1 MSRILSGKET
11 AASIMKKNLALSGA
25 FQETYKRRPKI
36 AIVRVGQKPND
47 LAYERGVRKNAQKAE
62 IDVEVH
68 ELSEEIEEE
77 AVIHEICSLN
87 DDQGVDGILLFL
99 PLPKHLNEQK
109 IVNSIAPKK
118 DLDGVTDASRLGVYT
133 GNGTGFPPCT
143 AQAVMEILDHYQ
155 IPVAGKRAV
164 VIGRSLVIGKPV
176 SMMLLKRNAT
186 VTICHSKTQDLEA
199 VAREADILVSAAG
212 KIGMVTKSHVREGQ
226 TVIDVGINFDDSGKM
241 KGDVLFDE
249 VSPVVSDLTPVP
261 GGVGSVT
268 TAVLLS
274 HALRKVT
281 ENS

>member
-1 MSRILSGKET
+1 MSRMLSGKET
-11 AASIMKKNLALSGA
+11 AVSIMAKYLVLSGT
-25 FQETYKRRPKI
+25 FQETYKRKPKI
-36 AIVRVGQKPND
+36 AIVRVGSKPND

-68 ELSEEIEEE
+68 ELPEKIEEDD
-77 AVIHEICSLN
+77 VIREIRSLN
-87 DDQGVDGILLFL
+87 EKESVDGILLFL

-109 IVNSIAPKK
+109 IVNSIAPEK

-143 AQAVMEILDHYQ
+143 AQAVMEILDHYE
-155 IPVAGKRAV
+155 IPVAGKHAV

-186 VTICHSKTQDLEA
+186 VTICHSKTKDLEA
-199 VAREADILVSAAG
+199 VTREADILVSAAG
-212 KIGMVTKSHVREGQ
+212 RIGMVTKNHVREGQ

-281 ENS
+281 GNS

>member
-11 AASIMKKNLALSGA
+11 AASIMAKNLALSGT
-25 FQETYKRRPKI
+25 FQETYKRKPKI
-36 AIVRVGQKPND
+36 AIVRVGSKPND
-47 LAYERGVRKNAQKAE
+47 LSYERGVRKNAQKAE

-68 ELSEEIEEE
+68 ELPEKIEEDD
-77 AVIHEICSLN
+77 VIGEICSLN
-87 DDQGVDGILLFL
+87 EEESVDGILLFL

-109 IVNSIAPKK
+109 IVNSIAPEK

-133 GNGTGFPPCT
+133 GNETGFPPCT
-143 AQAVMEILDHYQ
+143 AQAVMEILDHYE

-186 VTICHSKTQDLEA
+186 VTICHSKTKDLEA
-199 VAREADILVSAAG
+199 VTREADILVSAAG
-212 KIGMVTKSHVREGQ
+212 RIGMVTKNHVREGQ

-249 VSPVVSDLTPVP
+249 VSPVASDVTPVP

-281 ENS
+281 GNS